1 MKEQNGYSPFYVL
14 TVIIWHQ
21 KCKIGFLRTKIEFLK
36 KLAEISIFNRVAKI
50 KKNMRWFPWME
61 LAENW

>member
-1 MKEQNGYSPFYVL
+1 MYLLLSYGIKSAKLAFLGQNRIF
-14 TVIIWHQ
+14 
-21 KCKIGFLRTKIEFLK
+21 K
-36 KLAEISIFNRVAKI
+36 KLAEILIFNRVAKT